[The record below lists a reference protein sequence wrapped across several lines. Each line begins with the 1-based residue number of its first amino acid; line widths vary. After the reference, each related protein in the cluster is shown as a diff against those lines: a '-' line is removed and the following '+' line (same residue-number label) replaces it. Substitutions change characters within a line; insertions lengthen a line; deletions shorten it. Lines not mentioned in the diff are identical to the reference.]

1 VNQLVTKRLS
11 IVLGLLV
18 LVSLVALLVV
28 RHRDG
33 QPLGA
38 GEVRV
43 TGSVLD
49 RVEGSRWCAARTVHV
64 GFRLRGSDRHGSTQ
78 VLTCAQDWDR
88 DPHVDL
94 VVRASDGQIVRPVR
108 APDSSFA
115 VQVGIA
121 TAALVGVVAIAF
133 LAWRRRLLR
142 EIMR

>member
-1 VNQLVTKRLS
+1 VSQLVSKRRS

-28 RHRDG
+28 RHREAP
-33 QPLGA
+33 PLGA

-43 TGSVLD
+43 TASVVD
-49 RVEGSRWCAARTVHV
+49 RVEGSRWCATRTVHV
-64 GFRLRGSDRHGSTQ
+64 GFRLHGSDRHGSTQ
-78 VLTCAQDWDR
+78 VLTCAQDWDH

-94 VVRASDGQIVRPVR
+94 VVRASDGTIVRPVR
-108 APDSSFA
+108 APGSPFA

-121 TAALVGVVAIAF
+121 TAALLGVATIAF